1 MNKLE
6 ESWLTF
12 TEVVLPI
19 LSLGSYAVVA
29 FVLMTAHAEG
39 RLSFSQSSVGS
50 TSAASVLSP
59 YGAPGRSWSSVT
71 TEGCIEYTHPAPKDW
86 SDYA

>member
-19 LSLGSYAVVA
+19 LSLGSYAVIA
-29 FVLMTAHAEG
+29 FLLMTAHAEG
-39 RLSFSQSSVGS
+39 RLSFSQSNVDDISEVYIH
-50 TSAASVLSP
+50 SP
-59 YGAPGRSWSSVT
+59 YGATGRSWSSVT
-71 TEGCIEYTHPAPKDW
+71 TEGCANYTHPAPKDW
-86 SDYA
+86 SDYV

>member
-19 LSLGSYAVVA
+19 VSLGSYAAIA

-39 RLSFSQSSVGS
+39 RLSFSQSSVGN
-50 TSAASVLSP
+50 SAVYTHSP
-59 YGAPGRSWSSVT
+59 YGAPGSSWSSLT
-71 TEGCIEYTHPAPKDW
+71 TEGCANYTHPAPKDW
-86 SDYA
+86 SDYV

>member
-19 LSLGSYAVVA
+19 LSLGSYAAIA
-29 FVLMTAHAEG
+29 FALMTFHAEG
-39 RLSFSQSSVGS
+39 RLSLSPSNVS
-50 TSAASVLSP
+50 TSSEVYTHSP

-71 TEGCIEYTHPAPKDW
+71 TEGCANYTHPAPKDW
-86 SDYA
+86 SEYA

>member
-12 TEVVLPI
+12 TEVVLPT
-19 LSLGSYAVVA
+19 LSLGSYAVIA
-29 FVLMTAHAEG
+29 FVLMTYHAEG
-39 RLSFSQSSVGS
+39 RLSLTQSTVVNS
-50 TSAASVLSP
+50 SAASIASP

-71 TEGCIEYTHPAPKDW
+71 TEGCADYTHPAPKDW

>member
-19 LSLGSYAVVA
+19 LSLGSYAVIA
-29 FVLMTAHAEG
+29 FLLMTAHAEG
-39 RLSFSQSSVGS
+39 RLSLSQSNVVS
-50 TSAASVLSP
+50 SAVSMTSP
-59 YGAPGRSWSSVT
+59 YGATGRSWSSLT
-71 TEGCIEYTHPAPKDW
+71 TEGCANYTHPAPKDW
-86 SDYA
+86 SDYV

>member
-12 TEVVLPI
+12 TEVVLPT
-19 LSLGSYAVVA
+19 LSLGSYAVIA
-29 FVLMTAHAEG
+29 FVVMTAHAEG
-39 RLSFSQSSVGS
+39 RFSLTQPTVVNN
-50 TSAASVLSP
+50 SAVSITSP
-59 YGAPGRSWSSVT
+59 YGAAGRSWSSVT
-71 TEGCIEYTHPAPKDW
+71 TEGCIDYTHPAPRDW